1 MEGWD
6 NGEGTVKVGAV
17 DDEDDGD
24 GDGDGVGCEAG
35 GQCELHEDTQDHDE
49 TKPGIR

>member
-1 MEGWD
+1 MEGRD
-6 NGEGTVKVGAV
+6 KGRGTVKVGAL
-17 DDEDDGD
+17 DDGD
-24 GDGDGVGCEAG
+24 GFWVGCEAG